1 MMMDRWV
8 TISIKNAVPEGISEF
23 EIKQIK
29 SGQITF
35 KGFIKY
41 QPEIVQLKEAIT
53 MMQPLVE
60 QLKQE
65 NIAEKESLK
74 TLQKFV
80 MNFI

>member
-1 MMMDRWV
+1 MDRWV
-8 TISIKNAVPEGISEF
+8 TISIKNEVPEGISAF
-23 EIKQIK
+23 EIKQIEN
-29 SGQITF
+29 GQLTF

-41 QPEIVQLKEAIT
+41 QPEIVQLKEAIK

-80 MNFI
+80 MHFI